1 MTDEGSRAAKLFPSM
16 APQAVKPVPERM
28 GNSHEESQAA
38 KLFPSMG
45 PQAAKPAPAKTGN
58 PVEDAAR
65 VLFDH
70 ESPVT
75 DEGHGAP
82 AAGYKKFDAPEGV
95 DPNDYDWRGHRE
107 ISGLFKSL
115 NLSQAQAQTLVN
127 RHFHEIQK
135 NNSRTVLKGRTK

>member
-1 MTDEGSRAAKLFPSM
+1 MNESRAVKLFPTM

-38 KLFPSMG
+38 KLFPTMR

-58 PVEDAAR
+58 PVEDAGR
-65 VLFDH
+65 VIFDH

-75 DEGHGAP
+75 EEGHGAP

-95 DPNDYDWRGHRE
+95 DDADHYDWAGHHE

-115 NLSQAQAQTLVN
+115 NLSQAQAQTLVTA
-127 RHFHEIQK
+127 HFREIQK

>member
-1 MTDEGSRAAKLFPSM
+1 MTDEESRALKLFT
-16 APQAVKPVPERM
+16 
-28 GNSHEESQAA
+28 
-38 KLFPSMG
+38 SMG

-58 PVEDAAR
+58 PQEDAAR
-65 VLFDH
+65 VLYDH
-70 ESPVT
+70 EAPVT

-82 AAGYKKFDAPEGV
+82 ASGYRKFDPPPGV
-95 DPNDYDWRGHRE
+95 DADEYDWQGHRE